1 MTWTPLAF
9 PSFSRRTRP
18 VIRVTEGAGSLSLT
32 GVVTRFACLVA
43 ISGVVA
49 RSEEQKTG
57 QMRSQSFLRRK
68 IGERKLASGAAGQAE
83 RNI

>member
-1 MTWTPLAF
+1 
-9 PSFSRRTRP
+9 
-18 VIRVTEGAGSLSLT
+18 
-32 GVVTRFACLVA
+32 VVTRFACLVA
-43 ISGVVA
+43 ISAVVA

-68 IGERKLASGAAGQAE
+68 IGERKLAAGAAGQAE